1 MRSTVLKGWLP
12 FVNPFHSVRELLE
25 EEEEEE
31 EEEEYSHHQCT
42 YSQQTNFVVGSMLR
56 TKLRCWGTSVEL
68 II

>member
-42 YSQQTNFVVGSMLR
+42 YSQQTNFVVGFN
-56 TKLRCWGTSVEL
+56 VENEAAL
-68 II
+68 LGHQR